1 MVTSFGGA
9 RNPSTVTIRVL
20 ISIATQAL
28 QEVMEDTGLHFIRF
42 SARHRAAGGHFT
54 RSDGVQ
60 CPSAPKPARSGPGNG
75 LPWTQPSVVFGAH
88 ADLGGRRGPSAPK
101 GLVYS
106 PAGVPGRSIR
116 AKLRKSNSDWRE
128 TSRRPWQLGAE
139 WRERERE
146 MGMQYA
152 F

>member
-1 MVTSFGGA
+1 
-9 RNPSTVTIRVL
+9 
-20 ISIATQAL
+20 
-28 QEVMEDTGLHFIRF
+28 MEDTGLHFIRF

-139 WRERERE
+139 WRERERDGYAICIL
-146 MGMQYA
+146 MGGPRGPLGVGL
-152 F
+152 FRSFRVELEVSLV